1 MPALSEGT
9 ATGIWMTGRGR
20 RSPLGECGDAKNNT
34 TFDIYKTGD
43 LARYNEEGLI
53 ECLGRIDNQVKLR
66 GFRIELG
73 EIENRALQYP
83 GITAAVA
90 EVKKIAQTD
99 HLCLYFTVRPGEREM
114 TQPKID
120 EKALRAF
127 LAEKLT
133 DYMVPTLYVQLEKMP
148 LTPNGKIN
156 RKMLETPDISK
167 HLENVPPASD
177 TEAQMLEMARELL
190 PGIEFGVTDNLF
202 DLGMTS
208 LLAMRFA
215 VQLKELHLQVTVASV
230 MRYRN
235 IRAILNG
242 NIRIAWLFDRY
253 DRQKPLLVFAQGIV
267 STAVTMPKF
276 DLWSQQFN
284 ILVIEPI
291 DTHFK
296 YLFEGEDFE
305 TALWLYATQLDMLLP
320 QDAEVAAFMGFSWG
334 GKVAY
339 NMARMLHEYTGKT
352 PAVILGDTAFNNEL
366 TDREMTVDDV
376 TPDQLQAYGNQIA
389 AEDIVNKFNSVY
401 YMELHDVPVE
411 PYEGHVVFLN
421 AMKDGLTEKKKDNLR
436 IVHEIA
442 ADLEVVDFPDSDHD
456 DMFMDQSLTQTYTDI
471 LTKLIKHDED

>member
-1 MPALSEGT
+1 
-9 ATGIWMTGRGR
+9 
-20 RSPLGECGDAKNNT
+20 
-34 TFDIYKTGD
+34 
-43 LARYNEEGLI
+43 
-53 ECLGRIDNQVKLR
+53 
-66 GFRIELG
+66 
-73 EIENRALQYP
+73 
-83 GITAAVA
+83 
-90 EVKKIAQTD
+90 
-99 HLCLYFTVRPGEREM
+99 
-114 TQPKID
+114 
-120 EKALRAF
+120 
-127 LAEKLT
+127 
-133 DYMVPTLYVQLEKMP
+133 
-148 LTPNGKIN
+148 
-156 RKMLETPDISK
+156 
-167 HLENVPPASD
+167 
-177 TEAQMLEMARELL
+177 
-190 PGIEFGVTDNLF
+190 
-202 DLGMTS
+202 
-208 LLAMRFA
+208 
-215 VQLKELHLQVTVASV
+215 

-305 TALWLYATQLDMLLP
+305 TALWLYATQLDLLLP

-421 AMKDGLTEKKKDNLR
+421 AMKDGLTEKKKDTLR

-442 ADLEVVDFPDSDHD
+442 ADLEVIDFPNSDHD